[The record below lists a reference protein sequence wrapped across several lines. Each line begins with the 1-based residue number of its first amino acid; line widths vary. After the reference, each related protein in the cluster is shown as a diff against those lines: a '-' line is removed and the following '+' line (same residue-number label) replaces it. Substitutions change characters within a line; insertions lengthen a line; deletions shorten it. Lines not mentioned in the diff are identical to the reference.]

1 MQRDYHGYDQL
12 NDRQK
17 ALYKI
22 IFEAETSAGKRFDVV
37 LLWLI
42 LLSVIIVLLESVSFI
57 RDGRE
62 LLFRIVEWIITLL
75 FTIEYALRIYCIARP
90 WRYVR
95 SFYGIIDLLAILP
108 TFLGIFLPAAQ
119 SLMTIRALR
128 LLRVFRILKLTRFM
142 SESRHMMG
150 ALRHS
155 GVKILVF
162 LFGVLTVVVV
172 FGTIMFLV
180 EGPESGFSSIPQ
192 SIYWAIVTLT
202 TVGYGDIVP
211 ITPFGRALATIVM
224 ILGYGIIAVPT
235 GIVSSEMSR
244 AQSSP
249 AKGNVSNFKRF
260 RCPKCKNEDHLADAR
275 YCQHCGFQFSDIS
288 EPKDN

>member
-1 MQRDYHGYDQL
+1 MGRAYHGYDQL
-12 NDRQK
+12 SDRQK
-17 ALYKI
+17 KLYQI
-22 IFEAETSAGKRFDVV
+22 IFEAETPAGKRFDVV

-42 LLSVIIVLLESVSFI
+42 LFSVIIVLLESVSFI
-57 RDGRE
+57 REGYE
-62 LLFRIVEWIITLL
+62 IVFRVIEWIITLL
-75 FTIEYALRIYCIARP
+75 FTIEYTLRIYCIARP
-90 WRYVR
+90 WRYIR
-95 SFYGIIDLLAILP
+95 SFYGVVDLLAILP
-108 TFLGIFLPAAQ
+108 TFIGIIFPAAQ
-119 SLMTIRALR
+119 SLMTIRAMR

-162 LFGVLTVVVV
+162 LFGVLTVVII

-211 ITPFGRALATIVM
+211 VTPVGRILATIVM

-244 AQSSP
+244 AQTITDNENRP
-249 AKGNVSNFKRF
+249 DFKRY
-260 RCPKCKNEDHLADAR
+260 RCPKCKSEDHLKGAM
-275 YCQHCGFQFSDIS
+275 YCQHCGYQFSEASDT
-288 EPKDN
+288 KDN

>member
-1 MQRDYHGYDQL
+1 MGRAYHGYDQL
-12 NDRQK
+12 SDRQK
-17 ALYKI
+17 KLYKI
-22 IFEAETSAGKRFDVV
+22 IFEAETPAGKRFDVV

-42 LLSVIIVLLESVSFI
+42 LFSVVVVLLESVSFI
-57 RDGRE
+57 REGRVII
-62 LLFRIVEWIITLL
+62 FRVVEWIITLL
-75 FTIEYALRIYCIARP
+75 FTIEYALRIYCTARP
-90 WRYVR
+90 WRYIR

-108 TFLGIFLPAAQ
+108 TFIGIIFPAAH
-119 SLMTIRALR
+119 SLMTIRAMR
-128 LLRVFRILKLTRFM
+128 LLRVFRILKLERFM
-142 SESRHMMG
+142 SESRHMIG

-162 LFGVLTVVVV
+162 LFGVLTVVII

-180 EGPESGFSSIPQ
+180 EGSESGFSSIPQ

-211 ITPFGRALATIVM
+211 VTPFGRILATIVM

-244 AQSSP
+244 AQTIEDNKDKP
-249 AKGNVSNFKRF
+249 DFKRF
-260 RCPKCKNEDHLADAR
+260 RCPECKSEDHLADAR
-275 YCQHCGFQFSDIS
+275 YCQHCGIPFSDIS
-288 EPKDN
+288 DNKED